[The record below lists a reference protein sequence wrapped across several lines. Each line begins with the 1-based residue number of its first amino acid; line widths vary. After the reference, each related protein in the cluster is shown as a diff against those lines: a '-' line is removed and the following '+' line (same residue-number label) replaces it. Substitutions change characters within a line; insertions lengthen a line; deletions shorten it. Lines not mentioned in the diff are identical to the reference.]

1 MKLSMGEY
9 FKASRKDIFKSRIQQ
24 REQAMS
30 SLVSTQQQTA
40 DDSIRLFD
48 DTNLYQNL
56 NISSLI
62 DVKINMAK
70 KADPNLRNSLVKPR
84 SLSLRNESGLRM
96 KSQL

>member
-9 FKASRKDIFKSRIQQ
+9 FKASRKEIFQSRIQK

-62 DVKINMAK
+62 DVKINLAK
-70 KADPNLRNSLVKPR
+70 KADSNLRNS
-84 SLSLRNESGLRM
+84 
-96 KSQL
+96 

>member
-1 MKLSMGEY
+1 
-9 FKASRKDIFKSRIQQ
+9 
-24 REQAMS
+24 MS

-62 DVKINMAK
+62 DVKINLAK
-70 KADPNLRNSLVKPR
+70 KADSNLRNSLVKPR
-84 SLSLRNESGLRM
+84 SLSLRNESGLRI